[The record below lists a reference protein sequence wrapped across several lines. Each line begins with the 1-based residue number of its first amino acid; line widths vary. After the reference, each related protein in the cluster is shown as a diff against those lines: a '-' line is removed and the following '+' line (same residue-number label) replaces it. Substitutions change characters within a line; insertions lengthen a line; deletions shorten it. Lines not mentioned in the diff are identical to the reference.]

1 MLIADAKSAVL
12 LRVPS
17 LIKVAVRNFPL
28 LHFPRWLCLVHG
40 QLAISPRRVKR
51 SFIRKCQFSLS
62 SIFNN
67 GQFYLKYYFLRH
79 RVYSSKCQLLR
90 LCSQFSFTKTLKV
103 LQALIF
109 THFGG
114 TSQGPPIN
122 VSYWLRQTK
131 ITETP
136 SDLIFE
142 HIFKKAFL
150 YRCFLNIYYR

>member
-79 RVYSSKCQLLR
+79 RVYSSKLLR
-90 LCSQFSFTKTLKV
+90 LCSQFLFTKTLKV

-114 TSQGPPIN
+114 TSQGPPTN

>member
-1 MLIADAKSAVL
+1 MLIADAKLAVL

-40 QLAISPRRVKR
+40 QLAMSPRRVKR

-79 RVYSSKCQLLR
+79 RVSSSKCQLLR
-90 LCSQFSFTKTLKV
+90 LCSQFSFIKILKV

-131 ITETP
+131 ITETH